1 MAVITRKVSGTFCSH
16 HIKQSVHFYLAT
28 QVQQTSG
35 CPSVIPHPVSTSTVV
50 IETCGRVE
58 STPALQPPQSQ
69 VVRDCQALA
78 IALPIALITILITV
92 AIVGVGVALCI
103 RGRVVRKK
111 EPR

>member
-1 MAVITRKVSGTFCSH
+1 MQVRQPCDCSV
-16 HIKQSVHFYLAT
+16 K
-28 QVQQTSG
+28 
-35 CPSVIPHPVSTSTVV
+35 PK
-50 IETCGRVE
+50 
-58 STPALQPPQSQ
+58 STPTLQFPQSQ
-69 VVRDCQALA
+69 VVRDYQALA

>member
-1 MAVITRKVSGTFCSH
+1 ML
-16 HIKQSVHFYLAT
+16 QT
-28 QVQQTSG
+28 QVE
-35 CPSVIPHPVSTSTVV
+35 I
-50 IETCGRVE
+50 CGGVE

-69 VVRDCQALA
+69 VVRDYQALA

-103 RGRVVRKK
+103 RGRVVREK